1 MRIASRRARIGGGA
15 LAIALLVGCASG
27 GSTRAVGA
35 GATAGPARAMRA
47 NAAATAA
54 VCGAGAPSVGTP
66 APTHVP
72 LQESGAVI
80 FRINQ
85 VGYVSACP
93 KLAFA
98 MTADAT
104 GSRAFTVLGAG
115 GRVVLRGI
123 ASRGQRWSA
132 RYSVH
137 RLDFSAVRAP
147 GVYVLRFAGHD
158 SPPLRIGD
166 AAALYRP
173 LAGDALAF
181 IQSQRDGAAVI
192 PGPMRRQ
199 PSHLDDASAAVYT
212 VPRYNAGGVLV
223 GAPQPTG
230 ATVNAEGGWFDAGDY
245 LKFVSTASFT
255 DSLLLFTARQF
266 PTGVPDLAALLAEAR
281 YGTDWLEQ
289 MWNESTRVLYFQVGI
304 GSGNSSGTILGDH
317 DIWRLPQADDASAL
331 SPRDPAHLAAHRP
344 VFAANAPGQPISPN
358 LAGGVAAAF
367 GLCAQVFATSD
378 PAYAARCLLDG
389 QTIYDQADLAPRGA
403 LLASV
408 PTSFYPVTEWRA
420 DMEFAAVE
428 LYLATVQLGGSV
440 PGLPHPTPSSYLVD
454 AAHFANDYMSE
465 ATDGEESLT
474 FYDTSTLA
482 DVDLVHALQTPAAAP
497 LLAAGDIETDVPTI
511 MADRHDQLGLATHLA
526 GQNPF
531 AEANPATNVDTVS
544 HAFGYVAQTTL
555 YDELVGRPTFE
566 ALGQAQLGWALGA
579 NAWGSSFM
587 VGAGSVFPHCLANQI
602 PNLSGS
608 LTGRGAILAGATVD
622 GPNTPSAVA
631 GLSSI
636 AGARVCP
643 AGGLADPFAAQDGHG
658 FAYRDDVRSFATSE
672 ASDDVAALALLAS
685 AAEAAR
691 G

>member
-1 MRIASRRARIGGGA
+1 MRAA
-15 LAIALLVGCASG
+15 
-27 GSTRAVGA
+27 GA
-35 GATAGPARAMRA
+35 GAAGPSSG
-47 NAAATAA
+47 NAAAAGA
-54 VCGAGAPSVGTP
+54 CGAGASAVSTP
-66 APTHVP
+66 TATRVP

-85 VGYVSACP
+85 VGYVGDCP
-93 KLAFA
+93 KVAYT
-98 MTADAT
+98 MTSAAT

-115 GRVVLRGI
+115 GRVVFRGT
-123 ASRGQRWSA
+123 ASPGRRWSA
-132 RYSVH
+132 RYTV
-137 RLDFSAVRAP
+137 RQLDFSPVRAP

-158 SPPLRIGD
+158 SPPLRVGD

-181 IQSQRDGAAVI
+181 IQSQRDGAGVI

-199 PSHLDDASAAVYT
+199 PSHLDDAAAAVYAI
-212 VPRYNAGGVLV
+212 PRFDAAGTLA
-223 GAPQPTG
+223 GALRPTG

-255 DSLLLFTARQF
+255 DSVLLFTARQF
-266 PTGVPDLAALLAEAR
+266 PSGVPNLSALLAEAR
-281 YGTDWLEQ
+281 HGTDWLEQ
-289 MWNESTRVLYFQVGI
+289 MWNKSTRVLYFQVGI
-304 GSGNSSGTILGDH
+304 GSGNNSGTILGDH
-317 DIWRLPQADDASAL
+317 DIWRLPQADDAFAL
-331 SPRDPAHLAAHRP
+331 SASNPAHLAAHRP

-378 PAYAARCLLDG
+378 PAYAARCLRDG

-408 PTSFYPVTEWRA
+408 PTSFYPVNEWRA
-420 DMEFAAVE
+420 DMQFAAVE
-428 LYLATVQLGGSV
+428 LYLATEQLGASV
-440 PGLPHPTPSSYLVD
+440 PGLPHPTPSYYLV
-454 AAHFANDYMSE
+454 AAGHFANDYMLESI
-465 ATDGEESLT
+465 TGEESLSL
-474 FYDTSTLA
+474 YDVSSLA
-482 DVDLVHALQTPAAAP
+482 DFDLVHILQTPAAAP
-497 LLAAGDIETDVPTI
+497 LLTPNQLETNLPTV
-511 MADRHDQLGLATHLA
+511 MSDRHDQLALATRLA
-526 GQNPF
+526 AQNPF

-544 HAFGYVAQTTL
+544 HAFGYAAQATL
-555 YDELVGRPTFE
+555 YDELAGRPTYE
-566 ALGQAQLGWALGA
+566 ALGQAQLDWALGA

-587 VGAGSVFPHCLANQI
+587 VGAGSVFPHCLSNQI

-622 GPNTPSAVA
+622 GPNTPNAVT

-636 AGARVCP
+636 AGSRACP
-643 AGGLADPFAAQDGHG
+643 AGGASDPFAAQDGHG
-658 FAYRDDVRSFATSE
+658 FAYRDDARSFATSE
-672 ASDDVAALALLAS
+672 ATDDAAAIALLAS